1 MLADVSQ
8 NGSIGI
14 VGVGSYVPDKVLTN
28 DDLAKLVQTSDEWI
42 TERTG
47 IKERHIAAP
56 GQAASDL
63 ALPAARQALEQA
75 GLDPAEL
82 DLAVVATVTP
92 DMFFP
97 STGSL
102 LAAELGAPGGAA
114 YE

>member
-1 MLADVSQ
+1 MLANVAQ

-14 VGVGSYVPDKVLTN
+14 VGVGSYVPDEVMTN
-28 DDLAKLVQTSDEWI
+28 DDLAKLVETSDAWI

-75 GLDPAEL
+75 RLEPGDL
-82 DLAVVATVTP
+82 DLGLGATGTP
-92 DMFFP
+92 DALVP
-97 STGSL
+97 QTG
-102 LAAELGAPGGAA
+102 
-114 YE
+114 